1 MSLSNLTIVVIS
13 LDRQQCLQRQL
24 NYWKNTN
31 VNLMIID
38 GSTQPTLLAVGE
50 SELTGFRYVH
60 SPSSYRDRSLLAAE
74 LIETE
79 YVAQLPDDEFFISSA
94 LSGFV
99 EILQGDFSVDSI
111 QGRTVRFIER
121 NGELLGAKQYEQFKD
136 SQDKHLTGIEAVKSF
151 WSGNYVN
158 SFPIYSVM
166 RAQAYKKMIA
176 NTYSQPCENAY
187 GYEIR
192 YNLMFPFWF
201 TTKMEDV
208 LFWLRSSENDPV
220 SEIGFNR
227 TEKFSSWFLNPDNL
241 EEKNTFIDQ
250 IVAALNIEDAEK
262 PIAIEQ
268 FEGILSAYALR
279 ELQSSPVA
287 RQWVTEKIYRSLRI
301 IFSSRF
307 RSFVAPKLPHSIG
320 KFFGYELRRLEKVAA
335 DFLKSGIYVDQSVL
349 ALIEEV
355 VVNSKQT

>member
-13 LDRQQCLQRQL
+13 LDRQQCLQRQIS
-24 NYWKNTN
+24 YWENTD
-31 VNLMIID
+31 VNLLIID
-38 GSTQPTLLAVGE
+38 GSAQPTLLEVGE
-50 SELTGFRYVH
+50 IERTRIRYVH
-60 SPSSYRDRSLLAAE
+60 SPGSYRERSLLAAE

-99 EILQGDFSVDSI
+99 EILQGDSSVDSI

-121 NGELLGAKQYEQFKD
+121 NGVLLGAKQYEQFKD
-136 SQDKHLTGIEAVKSF
+136 NQDKHLTGIEAVKSF
-151 WSGNYVN
+151 WSGNYVK

-166 RAQAYKKMIA
+166 RAQVYKKMIV

-192 YNLMFPFWF
+192 YNLLYPFWH
-201 TTKMEDV
+201 TTRMVDV

-241 EEKNTFIDQ
+241 EKKNTYIDQ
-250 IVAALNIEDAEK
+250 TVAALNIEDFEK
-262 PIAIEQ
+262 PSVIEQ
-268 FEGILSAYALR
+268 FDEILLAYALR
-279 ELQSSPVA
+279 ELQSSQVA
-287 RQWVTEKIYRSLRI
+287 RQWVEEKFHKCLRM

-307 RSFVAPKLPHSIG
+307 RILVASKLPHSIG
-320 KFFGYELRRLEKVAA
+320 KFFGYELRRVEKVAA
-335 DFLKSGIYVDQSVL
+335 DFLRSGTYVDQSAL